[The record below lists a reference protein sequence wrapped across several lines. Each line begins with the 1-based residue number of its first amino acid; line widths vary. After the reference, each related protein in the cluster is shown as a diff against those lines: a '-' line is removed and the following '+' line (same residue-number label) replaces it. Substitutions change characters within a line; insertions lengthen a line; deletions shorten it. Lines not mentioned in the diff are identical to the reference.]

1 MRMLAQRPI
10 THIVIH
16 TSASYSGGR
25 ILDPSAKDI
34 DRWHRAKG
42 WRSIGYHYVVRR
54 DGSIEVGRDV
64 RLVGAHVAGFNRTT
78 IGVCFTGHG
87 DYAPFTMAQMRAGA
101 KLVADLIGINGL
113 EAKFRANPM
122 RVLGHAEVGK
132 FRQALSKMIGS
143 KIPDP
148 NKSCPGKKVD
158 MSLFRV
164 AVLEAIGK

>member
-1 MRMLAQRPI
+1 
-10 THIVIH
+10 
-16 TSASYSGGR
+16 
-25 ILDPSAKDI
+25 
-34 DRWHRAKG
+34 
-42 WRSIGYHYVVRR
+42 
-54 DGSIEVGRDV
+54 
-64 RLVGAHVAGFNRTT
+64 
-78 IGVCFTGHG
+78 
-87 DYAPFTMAQMRAGA
+87 MAQMRAGA